1 MISNTHLLRNIDFQT
16 IQTDSKPNQYIV
28 IPLAHIQN
36 RNVKPENFNLSP
48 SLIKVA
54 HNKNA
59 PVFPGLNAAE
69 LKEKWEKV
77 MEREPRVQLLD
88 ADESNLKYCYVH
100 KSKLF
105 KLPDYVTVQFLDLIE
120 PTPASTLM
128 IYSKSKYGF
137 GDFGANKNRVKRWL
151 EELRKEAST
160 A

>member
-36 RNVKPENFNLSP
+36 RNVKPEDFNLSP

-59 PVFPGLNAAE
+59 PVFPGLTATE

-105 KLPDYVTVQFLDLIE
+105 KLPDYVTVQFLDLKE
-120 PTPASTLM
+120 PNPASTLI

-137 GDFGANKNRVKRWL
+137 AGKSHFNQCHMNFLLTV
-151 EELRKEAST
+151 
-160 A
+160 